1 MNPRELCAELREL
14 RKNRRAIDIIAD
26 RHGCKYTDIILL
38 IGATDEFERFDRR
51 HPGKG
56 GVGHA
61 APKREFAIQ
70 DKQDMV
76 ALYKTGVGTKEVA
89 KRFGI
94 GQNTAHQYILDTEP
108 SAMRSINY
116 VGEEETSEIIR
127 MRDSGMTYVDIGAHF
142 NRNKSTV
149 RAAYIR
155 AKKGR

>member
-1 MNPRELCAELREL
+1 MNPRKLCAELREL

-61 APKREFAIQ
+61 APKREFA
-70 DKQDMV
+70 
-76 ALYKTGVGTKEVA
+76 
-89 KRFGI
+89 
-94 GQNTAHQYILDTEP
+94 
-108 SAMRSINY
+108 
-116 VGEEETSEIIR
+116 EEETSEIIR